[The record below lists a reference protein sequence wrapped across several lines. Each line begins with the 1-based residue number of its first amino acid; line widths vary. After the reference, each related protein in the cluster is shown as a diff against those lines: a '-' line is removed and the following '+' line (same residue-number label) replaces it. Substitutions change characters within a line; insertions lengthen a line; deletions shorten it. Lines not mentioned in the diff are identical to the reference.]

1 MKRLPIWEIMDR
13 MQAYGRTFYDEQD
26 GVLYSNYT
34 CGAFEVD
41 FTGTLLAA
49 SFCAIPDTSPSPRA
63 AFPGQDPIPR
73 EDWPW
78 ISIFLDG
85 ADVPTRTIC
94 VHDREDIVLFF
105 SEKAETH
112 RIKIVKLT
120 ENFRTALGISA
131 FTAEGTL
138 NIFQRESHEV
148 IEFIGDSITCGFGNS
163 ASDVSHEFE
172 ASEENGWLT
181 HGAIAARAL
190 ELEPRFVSV
199 SGISVAKSSC
209 YAQLVRYE

>member
-63 AFPGQDPIPR
+63 AFPDQDPIPR

-120 ENFRTALGISA
+120 ENFRNWNLDLFLSA
-131 FTAEGTL
+131 ASVL
-138 NIFQRESHEV
+138 QNRLLYP
-148 IEFIGDSITCGFGNS
+148 TCT
-163 ASDVSHEFE
+163 V
-172 ASEENGWLT
+172 
-181 HGAIAARAL
+181 
-190 ELEPRFVSV
+190 
-199 SGISVAKSSC
+199 
-209 YAQLVRYE
+209 

>member
-63 AFPGQDPIPR
+63 AFPDQDPIPR

-85 ADVPTRTIC
+85 ADVPTP
-94 VHDREDIVLFF
+94 VLDLVAAVLGPRE
-105 SEKAETH
+105 A
-112 RIKIVKLT
+112 
-120 ENFRTALGISA
+120 
-131 FTAEGTL
+131 
-138 NIFQRESHEV
+138 
-148 IEFIGDSITCGFGNS
+148 
-163 ASDVSHEFE
+163 
-172 ASEENGWLT
+172 
-181 HGAIAARAL
+181 AARARAGTATTR
-190 ELEPRFVSV
+190 P
-199 SGISVAKSSC
+199 
-209 YAQLVRYE
+209 

>member
-63 AFPGQDPIPR
+63 AFPDQDPIPR

-85 ADVPTRTIC
+85 ADVPTRT
-94 VHDREDIVLFF
+94 RPRG
-105 SEKAETH
+105 H
-112 RIKIVKLT
+112 RPV
-120 ENFRTALGISA
+120 
-131 FTAEGTL
+131 
-138 NIFQRESHEV
+138 FQRKGGNASHQNRKADGK
-148 IEFIGDSITCGFGNS
+148 FQDGSGDIRFHGGR
-163 ASDVSHEFE
+163 DPEYL
-172 ASEENGWLT
+172 SER
-181 HGAIAARAL
+181 IA
-190 ELEPRFVSV
+190 
-199 SGISVAKSSC
+199 
-209 YAQLVRYE
+209 

>member
-63 AFPGQDPIPR
+63 AFPDQDPIPR

-85 ADVPTRTIC
+85 ADVPTQIGRASC
-94 VHDREDIVLFF
+94 RERV
-105 SEKAETH
+105 
-112 RIKIVKLT
+112 
-120 ENFRTALGISA
+120 
-131 FTAEGTL
+131 
-138 NIFQRESHEV
+138 
-148 IEFIGDSITCGFGNS
+148 
-163 ASDVSHEFE
+163 
-172 ASEENGWLT
+172 
-181 HGAIAARAL
+181 
-190 ELEPRFVSV
+190 
-199 SGISVAKSSC
+199 
-209 YAQLVRYE
+209 